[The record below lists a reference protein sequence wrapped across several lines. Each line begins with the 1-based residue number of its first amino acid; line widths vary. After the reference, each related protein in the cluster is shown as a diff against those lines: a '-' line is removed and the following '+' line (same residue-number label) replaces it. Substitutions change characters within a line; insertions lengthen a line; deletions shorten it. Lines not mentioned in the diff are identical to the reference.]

1 MLRYHAII
9 FTAFSMKIFKIKLY
23 IQKPYLLT
31 CSFEH
36 FGFFKR
42 PFTDVST
49 PCGVGSGGGG
59 GVVVVGGGDG
69 VVVVVVVVGVGV
81 GVGVHFV

>member
-59 GVVVVGGGDG
+59 GDG
-69 VVVVVVVVGVGV
+69 VVVVVVVVVGVGV
-81 GVGVHFV
+81 GVGVGVHFV